1 MPIEERDKQESP
13 VSPTPSFTLSENQK
27 RGLGIA
33 IILLICVVSFW
44 LALNPVWVQRFGRW
58 GYVGAFV
65 ISLIA
70 SATIIL
76 PAPGIVVIIAM
87 SAALDPIL
95 LGIVAGVGSAIG
107 ELTGYAAGR
116 GGRALIPAERTR
128 QVEQLTQLTQRY
140 GVLVLGVLAALP
152 FPLFDFA
159 GIVAGALR
167 MRVVRFLLAVAV
179 GKSIKYIIL
188 ILLGASP
195 LQWLQRL
202 V

>member
-1 MPIEERDKQESP
+1 MPIEERDTQESP
-13 VSPTPSFTLSENQK
+13 VSPTPAFTLTENQK

-33 IILLICVVSFW
+33 IIVLICVVSFW

-116 GGRALIPAERTR
+116 GGRALIPAERSR
-128 QVEQLTQLTQRY
+128 QFEQLTVLTQRY
-140 GVLVLGVLAALP
+140 GVLALGGLAALP

-195 LQWLQRL
+195 LEWLQRL

>member
-1 MPIEERDKQESP
+1 MPIEERDNQESP
-13 VSPTPSFTLSENQK
+13 VSPPPSLTLTENQK

-33 IILLICVVSFW
+33 IIVLICVVSFW

>member
-13 VSPTPSFTLSENQK
+13 VSPTPSFTLPENQK

-65 ISLIA
+65 IILIA

>member
-13 VSPTPSFTLSENQK
+13 VSPTPSFTLTENQK

-87 SAALDPIL
+87 SVALDPLL

-116 GGRALIPAERTR
+116 GGRALIPAERSR
-128 QVEQLTQLTQRY
+128 QFEQLTVLTQRY
-140 GVLVLGVLAALP
+140 GVLALGALAALP

-195 LQWLQRL
+195 LEWLQRL

>member
-1 MPIEERDKQESP
+1 MPIEERDIQESP
-13 VSPTPSFTLSENQK
+13 VSPTPAFTLTENQK
-27 RGLGIA
+27 RGLGIT
-33 IILLICVVSFW
+33 IIVLICVVSFW
-44 LALNPVWVQRFGRW
+44 LALNPVWVQRFGHW

-116 GGRALIPAERTR
+116 GGRALIPAERSR
-128 QVEQLTQLTQRY
+128 QFEQLTQLTQRY
-140 GVLVLGVLAALP
+140 GVLALGVLAALP

-159 GIVAGALR
+159 GIVAGVLR

-179 GKSIKYIIL
+179 GKSVKYIIL

-195 LQWLQRL
+195 LEWLQQIL
-202 V
+202 

>member
-87 SAALDPIL
+87 SVALDPLL

-116 GGRALIPAERTR
+116 GGRALIPAERSR
-128 QVEQLTQLTQRY
+128 QFEQLTVLTQRY
-140 GVLVLGVLAALP
+140 GVLALGALAALP

-195 LQWLQRL
+195 LEWLQRL